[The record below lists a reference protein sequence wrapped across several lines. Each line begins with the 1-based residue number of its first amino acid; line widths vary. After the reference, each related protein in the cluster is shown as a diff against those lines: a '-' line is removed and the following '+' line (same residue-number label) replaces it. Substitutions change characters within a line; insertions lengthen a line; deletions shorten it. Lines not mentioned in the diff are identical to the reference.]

1 MNESQGDVLLEWD
14 TVGEGKAPPKPL
26 VKEAF
31 ASERRKAKVLNFSI
45 AYGKTAHGLSKDWG
59 VSTKEAEDLLEAWYQ
74 DRPEVRR
81 WQHNVIKEAQK
92 TKHTRTLM
100 GRRRKLPDITSI
112 DRSRRGHMERAAI
125 NTPIQGGAAD
135 VAMSAMIKLV
145 NDKEL
150 RRMGWKLLL
159 QVRRVY
165 WLD

>member
-1 MNESQGDVLLEWD
+1 M
-14 TVGEGKAPPKPL
+14 
-26 VKEAF
+26 KETF

-45 AYGKTAHGLSKDWG
+45 AYGKTAHGLSKDWE

-81 WQHNVIKEAQK
+81 WQRNVIKEAQK
-92 TKHTRTLM
+92 TKYTRTLM

-159 QVRRVY
+159 QVRRVD
-165 WLD
+165 WLG